1 MRRFTSFARACGLA
15 RHVLLRRLGEERGI
29 ALAMALGVMSVLLI
43 SGTTIVYFSSTNA
56 RTASRSSSDQK
67 AYALAE
73 AGMNDALSIL
83 ENALDPRTST
93 LLPQTTVNL
102 DGGTATYSGTID
114 ANDLWTLTSIG
125 SVRSP
130 SGALSNVTRTLKR
143 TVQILGL
150 NQSATGIAWSR
161 FYQDSTATCLTI
173 DGVNWPAPVS
183 TRGDLCL
190 VDGATITG
198 STTTVDVGGNV
209 SIVGPDVTSSPRA
222 PSAASG
228 WTNSTNVFTSNS
240 VYATNAISSYGTGAT
255 LQATGFGFSI
265 PSTAIIKGITVSVV
279 RKASTSFTLQDSS
292 VYLLKSGSQT
302 GTNHA
307 VSGTWSTSNT
317 TKDYGS
323 TSDLW
328 GTTWTAANINA
339 SNFGVKFVARA
350 GSSSATASVDYI
362 TVTVTYSD
370 DTNGVGTAGTPI
382 AEANV
387 TGTCTYNAN
396 APHSPC
402 SSADKVYASNIT
414 TAGKNLTMPQID
426 FAYWW
431 AHAKPGPK
439 YPCTTSTGTPPS
451 FDNDAASTTGPNDS
465 IPINGEMTP
474 LYSDYTCKVIENG
487 IRVGEL
493 SWNHT
498 THDLTIYGTVF
509 VDGNFRF
516 DDDGQVVHYHG
527 RGDIFAGGAAEI
539 DELVCAGGSGTDLA
553 SSCYADMS
561 NWDPSQN
568 MLVLLS
574 MYTGQAEYDQGG
586 SHCSPTGTTSC
597 PNGYYASG
605 FQGVLYSKG
614 DCLIHQMFRD
624 SGPVICNSITLPN
637 ESNGNPTYYPYP
649 QLSNLTGGQ
658 KYTNPNS
665 SSSFELQI
673 NPMTG

>member
-1 MRRFTSFARACGLA
+1 
-15 RHVLLRRLGEERGI
+15 
-29 ALAMALGVMSVLLI
+29 MALGIMSVLLI
-43 SGTTIVYFSSTNA
+43 SGSTIVYFSSANA

-73 AGMNDALSIL
+73 AGMNNALSVL
-83 ENALDPRTST
+83 ENANDPRTST
-93 LLPQTTVNL
+93 LLPQTTVNFE
-102 DGGTATYSGTID
+102 GGSATYSGTID
-114 ANDLWTLTSIG
+114 ANYLWSITSIG

-130 SGALSNVTRTLKR
+130 TGALSNVRRTLKR

-161 FYQDSTATCLTI
+161 FYQDSTASCLTI

-183 TRGDLCL
+183 TRGNLCL
-190 VDGATITG
+190 ENGATITG
-198 STTTVDVGGNV
+198 STTTVDTGGSV
-209 SIVGPDVTSSPRA
+209 IIEGPDTTPAARVPT
-222 PSAASG
+222 AASG

-240 VYATNAISSYGTGAT
+240 VYATNAISSNSTGAT
-255 LQATGFGFSI
+255 LSATGFGFSV
-265 PSTAIIKGITVSVV
+265 PSSAIIRGIQVSVI
-279 RKASTSFTLQDSS
+279 RKATAASSIQDATVQLQKAGTA
-292 VYLLKSGSQT
+292 VGS
-302 GTNHA
+302 NRA
-307 VSGTWSTSNT
+307 IAGTWTTSNVT
-317 TKDYGS
+317 QNYGT

-328 GTTWTAANINA
+328 GTTWTASDINNA
-339 SNFGVKFVARA
+339 NFGLKFTAKA
-350 GSSSATASVDYI
+350 GATATTANVDYI
-362 TVTVTYSD
+362 TITVTYSN
-370 DTNGVGTAGTPI
+370 DTNAIGTSGSPV
-382 AEANV
+382 AEVNV
-387 TGTCTYNAN
+387 NGTCKYNAN
-396 APHSPC
+396 AAHTPC
-402 SSADKVYASNIT
+402 STADKVYASNISSV
-414 TAGKNLTMPQID
+414 AKNLSFPSID
-426 FAYWW
+426 FTYWW

-439 YPCTTSTGTPPS
+439 YPCTQSTGTPPT
-451 FDNDAASTTGPNDS
+451 FDNDAGTTSAPNNS
-465 IPINGEMTP
+465 IPVNGEMAP
-474 LYSDYTCKVIENG
+474 LNADYTCKVIENG

-498 THDLTIYGTVF
+498 THDMTIYGTVF

-516 DDDGQVVHYHG
+516 DNDGQVVHYHG

-539 DELVCAGGSGTDLA
+539 DALVCAGGSGTTLA
-553 SSCYADMS
+553 TSCYADMS
-561 NWDPSQN
+561 NWDPSQD

-586 SHCSPTGTTSC
+586 TTCTPTGTTSC

-637 ESNGNPTYYPYP
+637 ESNGNPTYYSYP

-658 KYTNPNS
+658 KYTNPAGA
-665 SSSFELQI
+665 SSFVLQI